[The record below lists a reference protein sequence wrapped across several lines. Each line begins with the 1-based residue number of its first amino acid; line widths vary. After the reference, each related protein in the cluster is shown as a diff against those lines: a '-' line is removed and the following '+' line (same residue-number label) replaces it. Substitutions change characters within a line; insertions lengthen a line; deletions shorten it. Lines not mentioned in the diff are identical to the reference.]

1 MLPGLACDGT
11 GGGGAEG
18 GVAGEAEGG
27 GRGVGEGE
35 GDEFA
40 AEPVGAVVAVAVELR
55 GGVSEGGLLRGGE
68 AGEAWGGMGHGTY

>member
-1 MLPGLACDGT
+1 MLPGLACDET

-35 GDEFA
+35 GDEFT

-55 GGVSEGGLLRGGE
+55 GGG
-68 AGEAWGGMGHGTY
+68 